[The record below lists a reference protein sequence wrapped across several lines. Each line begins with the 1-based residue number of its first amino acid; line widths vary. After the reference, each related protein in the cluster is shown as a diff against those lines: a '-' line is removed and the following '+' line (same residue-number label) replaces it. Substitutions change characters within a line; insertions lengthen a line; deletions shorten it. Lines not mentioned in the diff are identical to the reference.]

1 MNKMISFAKIM
12 FAGLGIYLSIGI
24 VRSMM
29 ASFLFIVLSFSWANM
44 GILVASLCIYLAV
57 LVAVIQLLIL
67 KRDKWA
73 HKLIAKDIQPDQPL
87 NIDLT
92 LTMAFRLVSVGAG
105 IFCLNS
111 FVWIASQSM
120 RNLIMTMRYNHLDGQ
135 MRQMFSKSFSVDYIQ
150 PLLYL
155 ALAVYLLCG
164 APHFVRWQVK
174 KTLQLCDN
182 SKDN

>member
-29 ASFLFIVLSFSWANM
+29 VSFSFIVPSFTWTNM

-92 LTMAFRLVSVGAG
+92 LTTRNNLQSTDNGRLG
-105 IFCLNS
+105 
-111 FVWIASQSM
+111 
-120 RNLIMTMRYNHLDGQ
+120 
-135 MRQMFSKSFSVDYIQ
+135 RQ
-150 PLLYL
+150 
-155 ALAVYLLCG
+155 
-164 APHFVRWQVK
+164 
-174 KTLQLCDN
+174 
-182 SKDN
+182 